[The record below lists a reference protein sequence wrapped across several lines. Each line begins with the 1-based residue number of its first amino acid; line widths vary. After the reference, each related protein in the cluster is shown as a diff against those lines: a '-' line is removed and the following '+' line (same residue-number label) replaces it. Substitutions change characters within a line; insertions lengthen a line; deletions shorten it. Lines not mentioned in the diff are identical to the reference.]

1 MHVYQ
6 GIILGIVQGLTEFL
20 PVSSSGHLV
29 LGQMLFGITK
39 PQLAFD
45 ISVHFGTLLAV
56 VAVYFADIRAMV
68 SSVFRFCFALISPEN
83 VSGLIAEDIHLR
95 MTGLV
100 ILGSVPTALIGL
112 GLKHYEDILF
122 ASPLLVGCMLIFT
135 GSFLWA
141 SRKFYDSGEF
151 AGSLT
156 TLKALVV
163 GAVQGIAVIP
173 GISRSGSTIAAAM
186 FLGVDRRTA
195 ARFSFLLLV
204 PAVAGAEIL
213 NLKDVFSTGF
223 SIDPVIVYATIVSFI
238 TGLIAL
244 KILLRLVHTGRFH
257 LFAPFCWFVGG
268 LVILTKFI

>member
-1 MHVYQ
+1 MHVHQ

-56 VAVYFADIRAMV
+56 VVVYFADIRAMV
-68 SSVFRFCFALISPEN
+68 SSVFRFCLALVSSGN
-83 VSGLIAEDIHLR
+83 VSDLIAEDTNLK
-95 MTGLV
+95 MAGLV

-112 GLKHYEDILF
+112 GLKRYEDVLF
-122 ASPLLVGCMLIFT
+122 ASPVLVGCMLIVT

-141 SRKFYDSGEF
+141 SRKFYDSDGRPDSL
-151 AGSLT
+151 GSA
-156 TLKALVV
+156 KALAV

-186 FLGVDRRTA
+186 FMGVDRSTA

-213 NLKDVFSTGF
+213 NLKDVFSAGF
-223 SIDPVIVYATIVSFI
+223 SIDPVIVYATIISFI

-257 LFAPFCWFVGG
+257 LFAPYCWLVGG
-268 LVILTKFI
+268 LVILAKFI